1 MKEEKIRDILLKY
14 QRKRDDNEEKL
25 EKRKQSIYESL
36 PEIKKIDDEISIS
49 GLRLT
54 KAVLKDTKAREEIV
68 YECKR
73 EMEEL
78 VNRKK
83 QILAENGIPENYL
96 EMQYICTK
104 CNDTGFIV

>member
-36 PEIKKIDDEISIS
+36 PEIKKIDDEISMS

-54 KAVLKDTKAREEIV
+54 KAVLKDTKKSSMNVSVKWKNLLIE
-68 YECKR
+68 K
-73 EMEEL
+73 
-78 VNRKK
+78 NR
-83 QILAENGIPENYL
+83 
-96 EMQYICTK
+96 
-104 CNDTGFIV
+104 F

>member
-36 PEIKKIDDEISIS
+36 PEIKKIDDEIAMS

-73 EMEEL
+73 EMKNLLIEK
-78 VNRKK
+78 NR
-83 QILAENGIPENYL
+83 
-96 EMQYICTK
+96 
-104 CNDTGFIV
+104 F

>member
-36 PEIKKIDDEISIS
+36 PEIKKIDDEISMS

-54 KAVLKDTKAREEIV
+54 KAV
-68 YECKR
+68 
-73 EMEEL
+73 
-78 VNRKK
+78 
-83 QILAENGIPENYL
+83 
-96 EMQYICTK
+96 
-104 CNDTGFIV
+104 